1 MSPAATEGIPC
12 CPLLTDNTRTKDR
25 RTATCSMWF
34 FLPLERGYG
43 RWRKKRAEQ
52 HKVNKFVFLDAEF
65 SEIRTKERGKKE
77 ESIFFLLSLVIAGPG
92 RHLYSTRRKC

>member
-1 MSPAATEGIPC
+1 MLRVGFSAFG
-12 CPLLTDNTRTKDR
+12 
-25 RTATCSMWF
+25 
-34 FLPLERGYG
+34 G

-65 SEIRTKERGKKE
+65 SEIRTKKRGKKE